1 MSNILFC
8 DAGNNS
14 LLAQALGIGKK
25 GRCWA
30 VEVQKDTPGSL
41 AFGEK
46 FFKRL
51 DTFKEAEAFAS
62 AQPAQAQV

>member
-14 LLAQALGIGKK
+14 LLAQALGTSKR

-30 VEVQKDTPGSL
+30 VETAKETPGSL
-41 AFGEK
+41 AFDGRY
-46 FFKRL
+46 FKRF
-51 DTFKEAEAFAS
+51 DSFREAEAFATIQQQMGGS
-62 AQPAQAQV
+62 